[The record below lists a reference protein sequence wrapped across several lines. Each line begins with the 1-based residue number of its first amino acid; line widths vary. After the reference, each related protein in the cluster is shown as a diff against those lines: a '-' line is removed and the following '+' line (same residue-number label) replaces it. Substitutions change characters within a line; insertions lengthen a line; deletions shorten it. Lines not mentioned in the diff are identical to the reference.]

1 MNAEIEFVRHS
12 PVCEKVEDT
21 GSTRAATE
29 LKPVEAATFSV
40 PSEIHARVTNV
51 LVEVLVVD
59 RKRVTPAAALQREL
73 GADSLDVLEI
83 MFRLEQEFGIEI
95 ARGEL
100 FPDSI
105 FRIDPE
111 LFLEGKLTDHG
122 LAELRSRLPFA
133 DLSSYQDD
141 RRMSSVPDLITVGL
155 VATYIA
161 WKLGCCPE
169 PRNQFQPLSNGR

>member
-1 MNAEIEFVRHS
+1 MNAEIEFMRHS

-21 GSTRAATE
+21 DSTRMTTE
-29 LKPVEAATFSV
+29 LRPVEVVTFSV
-40 PSEIHARVTNV
+40 PSEIYARVTNV
-51 LVEVLVVD
+51 FVEVLVVD
-59 RKRVTPAAALQREL
+59 RKRVTPTAALQREL
-73 GADSLDVLEI
+73 SADSLDVLEI

-111 LFLEGKLTDHG
+111 MFLDGKLTDNG
-122 LAELRSRLPFA
+122 LAQLRSRLPFA

-141 RRMSSVPDLITVGL
+141 RRMSSVSDLITVGL
-155 VATYIA
+155 VAKYIA
-161 WKLGCCPE
+161 WKLGCCAGAERVPT
-169 PRNQFQPLSNGR
+169 P